1 MTWKKYYLIWWS
13 SVIKLEILYKIKT
26 PKSSTKL
33 KKVIFFKFNSCVV
46 YRNDIYDY
54 FNITNIIY
62 LSYVTAIIVF
72 KKCVN
77 NFHNSLDF
85 QWLTGKLH
93 ASN

>member
-1 MTWKKYYLIWWS
+1 M
-13 SVIKLEILYKIKT
+13 IKLEILYKMKT

-85 QWLTGKLH
+85 
-93 ASN
+93 